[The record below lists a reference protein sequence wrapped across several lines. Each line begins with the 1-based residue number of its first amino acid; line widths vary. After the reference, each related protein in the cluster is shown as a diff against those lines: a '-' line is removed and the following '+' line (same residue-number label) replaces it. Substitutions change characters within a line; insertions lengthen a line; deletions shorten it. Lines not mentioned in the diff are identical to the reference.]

1 MNKKDFIKELEYL
14 LQDIPDAEKE
24 DAIAYYRDYLEEAG
38 EEQEDDAVRELGSPE
53 RVAAII
59 RADLN
64 GNLKEGGEFTDT
76 GYQDERFRD
85 PRYQVAERKDL
96 PDVTESGEASRKR
109 GNPDGTMPR
118 RRFFARLLKVFLI
131 LTLICT
137 VVPALTGI
145 GSGIYGI
152 VVTLVCV
159 FGVAVLLIGILTA
172 TALVSGVILLVYG
185 VCTLTAKFWT
195 AISLLGFGIIFL
207 GLGLLGAALSI
218 FVYGKLIPW
227 IIRTVTNWISDL
239 LYRKRGNR
247 S

>member
-24 DAIAYYRDYLEEAG
+24 DAIAYYRDYLDEAG
-38 EEQEDDAVRELGSPE
+38 EEQEEDAVRELGSPE

-64 GNLKEGGEFTDT
+64 GNLKEGGAFTDT

-96 PDVTESGEASRKR
+96 PDMPESGEYSRKR
-109 GNPDGTMPR
+109 SNTDDPMPR

-131 LTLICT
+131 LTLICAVT
-137 VVPALTGI
+137 PVLTGI
-145 GSGIYGI
+145 GSGIFGI
-152 VVTLVCV
+152 VVIVICLFV
-159 FGVAVLLIGILTA
+159 VAVLLIGILTA
-172 TALVSGVILLVYG
+172 SALVSAVILLVYG

-195 AISLLGFGIIFL
+195 AIALLGFGIISL
-207 GLGLLGAALSI
+207 GLGLLGVALSI
-218 FVYGKLIPW
+218 LVYGKLIPW
-227 IIRTVTNWISDL
+227 AIRTVIDWISDL
-239 LYRKRGNR
+239 LYRKRGSR